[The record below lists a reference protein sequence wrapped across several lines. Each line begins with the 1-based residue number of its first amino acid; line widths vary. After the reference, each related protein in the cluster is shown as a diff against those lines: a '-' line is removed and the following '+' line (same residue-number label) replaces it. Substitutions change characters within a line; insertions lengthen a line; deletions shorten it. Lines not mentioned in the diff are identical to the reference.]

1 MMGNYAFFAEALRYP
16 APDRVPGLRSLL
28 MDVTPGAIQKTC
40 RAFLSKIE
48 VMSLSDWEEL
58 YTRTLDL
65 NPTTI
70 PYIGFQI
77 WGESYRRGEFLA
89 QMNRS
94 LQSHA
99 IDLDGELP
107 DHLVPVLRYLEAAS
121 DPLPQLLEVM
131 GPAVQRM
138 IDVLHKQEP
147 QNPYCSLLEG
157 VRMQLQARQATA
169 AAV

>member
-16 APDRVPGLRSLL
+16 APGRLPSLL
-28 MDVTPGAIQKTC
+28 LHLSELAPGATQQVC
-40 RAFLSKIE
+40 RAFLSSIE
-48 VMSLSDWEEL
+48 KMSLSDWEEL

-89 QMNRS
+89 QMNKT
-94 LQSHA
+94 LQSQA

-107 DHLVPVLRYLEAAS
+107 DHLVPVLRYLEAARE
-121 DPLPQLLEVM
+121 PLPQLMEVIES
-131 GPAVQRM
+131 AVQRM
-138 IDVLHKQEP
+138 IDVLHKHEP
-147 QNPYCSLLEG
+147 QNPYCQLLEG
-157 VRMQLQARQATA
+157 VQMQLQTNHVIATG
-169 AAV
+169 

>member
-1 MMGNYAFFAEALRYP
+1 MGNYVFLAEALRYP
-16 APDRVPGLRSLL
+16 APGRVPSLRLLL
-28 MDVTPGAIQKTC
+28 MDVAPGAIRKTC
-40 RAFLSKIE
+40 SAFLSKIE
-48 VMSLSDWEEL
+48 VMSLYDWEEL

-89 QMNRS
+89 QMSRG
-94 LQSHA
+94 LQSYA

-121 DPLPQLLEVM
+121 DPLPQLMEVM

-147 QNPYCSLLEG
+147 QNPYRYLLEG
-157 VRMQLQARQATA
+157 VRMQLQAKQAIATG
-169 AAV
+169 